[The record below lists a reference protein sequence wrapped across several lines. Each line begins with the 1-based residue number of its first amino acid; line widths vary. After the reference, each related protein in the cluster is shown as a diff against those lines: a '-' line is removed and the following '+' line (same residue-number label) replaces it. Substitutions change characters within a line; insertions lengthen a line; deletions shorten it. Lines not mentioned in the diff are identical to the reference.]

1 MSHYEAPIR
10 KPLVTGDKSY
20 HDVTVD
26 VAAPVEGRANKSW
39 WIVFSIALVAFLWG
53 VGCIIYTV
61 STGIGVWGLN
71 KTVGWAWD
79 ITNFVWWV
87 GIGHAGTLIS
97 AVLLLFR
104 QKWRMAINRSA
115 EAMTIFSVMQAGL
128 FPIIHM
134 GRPWLAYWVLPIP
147 NQFGSLW
154 VNFNS
159 PLLWDVFAIST
170 YLSVSLV
177 FWWTGLLPDFAMIR
191 DRAITPFNKKI
202 YGILSFGWS
211 GRAKDW
217 QRFEEVSLVLAGL
230 ATPLVLSVHTI
241 VSFDFAT
248 SVIPG
253 WHTTIFPPYFVAGAV
268 FSGFAMVN
276 TLLIIMRKVSNLE
289 DYITIQH
296 IELMNIVIMITG
308 SIVGVAYIT
317 ELVIAWY
324 SGVEYEQYAFLNR
337 ATGPYAWAYWAMM
350 TCNVFSPQFMWFKKL
365 RTSIMFSF
373 FISIVVNIGMW
384 FERFVIIVTS
394 LHRDYLPSSWTM
406 FSPTFVDIGVF
417 IGTIGFFFVLFLL
430 YARSFPVIAQAEVK
444 TILKSSGAKYK
455 KLREEHGD
463 DVKHYT
469 PVNIGE
475 PKKNI
480 ATKVDK
486 KIDDEDAYN
495 KDDRDGHNKTVNA
508 DALTLS
514 EVQKDGIDGMLERT
528 GSFNPENQT
537 ADELQKLKAVGP
549 FLEQRLHQLGLYT
562 YVQISKLT
570 EDDFELL
577 DEVIENFP
585 NAAQR
590 EDWVAQANEL
600 KNK

>member
-1 MSHYEAPIR
+1 MASHYEAPIR
-10 KPLVTGDKSY
+10 RPLVTGDKTY

-26 VAAPVEGRANKSW
+26 VAAPVEGKANKSW

-53 VGCIIYTV
+53 LGCIIYTV

-71 KTVGWAWD
+71 KTVNWAWD

-115 EAMTIFSVMQAGL
+115 EAMTIFSVIQAGL

-191 DRAITPFNKKI
+191 DRAITPFTKRV
-202 YGILSFGWS
+202 YSILSFGWS

-253 WHTTIFPPYFVAGAV
+253 WHTTIFPPYFVAGAI

-289 DYITIQH
+289 NYITLQH

-317 ELVIAWY
+317 ELFIAWY

-337 ATGPYAWAYWAMM
+337 ATGPYWWAYWSMM

-394 LHRDYLPSSWTM
+394 LHRDYLTSSWTM
-406 FSPTFVDIGVF
+406 FSPTFVDIGIF

-430 YARSFPVIAQAEVK
+430 YARTFPVIAQAEVK
-444 TILKSSGAKYK
+444 SILKGSGSKYK
-455 KLREEHGD
+455 KLRAEQGD
-463 DVKHYT
+463 DAKHYVMPTNAAVMKSEVKT
-469 PVNIGE
+469 PDTVHEGAIAETGDDKMKINALLANIG
-475 PKKNI
+475 
-480 ATKVDK
+480 T
-486 KIDDEDAYN
+486 
-495 KDDRDGHNKTVNA
+495 
-508 DALTLS
+508 
-514 EVQKDGIDGMLERT
+514 
-528 GSFNPENQT
+528 FNPETQQ
-537 ADELQKLKAVGP
+537 ADDLKKISGVGP
-549 FLEQRLHQLGLYT
+549 VMEQKLHQLGIYT
-562 YVQISKLT
+562 
-570 EDDFELL
+570 FEQVSRMTDKDYDLL
-577 DEVIENFP
+577 DSIIDEFP
-585 NAAQR
+585 GRAKR
-590 EDWVAQANEL
+590 DDWAGQAEQL
-600 KNK
+600 KNS